1 MRRFSLL
8 RGERA
13 TEHSVYVEQ
22 VTGHD
27 PTLIAALLEID
38 LGTFSEPTL
47 SRATAVALL
56 RHGQAFL
63 LRADG
68 HLVGACLCIRTW
80 ENPDEAALVHQAI
93 RTGWR
98 GFGLGSWFLEQ
109 VLQTLAHQG
118 LSSIVL
124 HVACENVTARHL
136 YEDKFDFIPVT
147 DCELDY
153 EPGQGRVMMRKTLVP
168 AE

>member
-1 MRRFSLL
+1 MRRFSIL

-13 TEHSVYVEQ
+13 TEHSVYVELATAHGPEL
-22 VTGHD
+22 VT
-27 PTLIAALLEID
+27 ALLEMD

-47 SRATAVALL
+47 SRATAAALL

-80 ENPDEAALVHQAI
+80 GNPDEAALVHQAI

-109 VLQTLAHQG
+109 VLQGLAHQG

-124 HVACENVTARHL
+124 HVACENTRARHL
-136 YEDKFDFIPVT
+136 YEDKYDFVPVT

-153 EPGQGRVMMRKTLVP
+153 GTGQGRVMMRRWL
-168 AE
+168 